1 MHTDQRENED
11 PTEQKQGNQNKDRK
25 GKRWRKTDAMLS
37 MGQPGSSKLCTI
49 ILTTQCPAWLACHGQ
64 SSRPSHPEP
73 SAPIQCDAA
82 SLGSPFPSSKLV
94 RPSLQVA
101 VEGGTLQAGGKCH
114 ISTKYK
120 IALESRWAK
129 GGNIRPGMWDFYM
142 TTHPLALKEHHLGM
156 EEVAHTFHPR
166 AREAEAGGS
175 LNSRPACSTEGI
187 PG

>member
-25 GKRWRKTDAMLS
+25 GKRWRKTDAVLS
-37 MGQPGSSKLCTI
+37 MGRPSSSKLCTI

-129 GGNIRPGMWDFYM
+129 GGNTQTWNVGLLCDNTPSGLKKNTIWGRKKWH
-142 TTHPLALKEHHLGM
+142 THFTPELGRQRQ
-156 EEVAHTFHPR
+156 VD
-166 AREAEAGGS
+166 
-175 LNSRPACSTEGI
+175 L
-187 PG
+187 